1 MVRRSDTDSVGRLAD
16 FRLRRVG
23 VPWGVAS
30 SGRSTGPS
38 GRTPLA
44 FPKVGGVI
52 CASTHAVLRPARSDR
67 RRRTSLS
74 IATADRQSTPR
85 IPTRRRTR
93 NLGEMISILVVC
105 GGNQCRSP
113 IAEAFLRSRLHE
125 RLGSAAPTVASAGT
139 IARTGAPATPET
151 VMVARE
157 HGLVASTHEAAAIRP
172 EMLTAADVVLTMT
185 ADQRDTVRTMSA
197 RAATKTFTLKE
208 AVGLLEQ
215 LPAVHQPPEPDQVR
229 LRLAEADACRRRR
242 GIAPVDDEDV
252 IDPIGQPMQTH
263 RAVAWELA
271 ELCDRLVD
279 GLFGSAEETT
289 ESAGKAS

>member
-1 MVRRSDTDSVGRLAD
+1 
-16 FRLRRVG
+16 
-23 VPWGVAS
+23 
-30 SGRSTGPS
+30 
-38 GRTPLA
+38 
-44 FPKVGGVI
+44 
-52 CASTHAVLRPARSDR
+52 
-67 RRRTSLS
+67 
-74 IATADRQSTPR
+74 
-85 IPTRRRTR
+85 
-93 NLGEMISILVVC
+93 MISILVVC

-157 HGLVASTHEAAAIRP
+157 HGLDASTHEAAAIRP

-185 ADQRDTVRTMSA
+185 ADQRDAVRTMSA
-197 RAATKTFTLKE
+197 RAATKTFTVKE

-229 LRLAEADACRRRR
+229 LRLAEADAYRRRR